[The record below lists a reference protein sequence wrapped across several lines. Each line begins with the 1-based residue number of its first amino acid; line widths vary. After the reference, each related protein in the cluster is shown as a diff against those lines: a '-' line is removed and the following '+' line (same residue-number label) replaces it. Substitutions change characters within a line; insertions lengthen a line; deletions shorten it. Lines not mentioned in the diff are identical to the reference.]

1 VLTQDFA
8 FSLGRFFLHLVS
20 VFPSSYRWAIVS
32 AANSTPSERFGLLFS
47 VQFLSRLSP
56 EYSKINFSNILPAQ
70 IKEAQYMHSKV
81 YNITSLAHT
90 TDCFHLRFVRT
101 LKWRGSPLQK
111 NPRTTTARPA

>member
-56 EYSKINFSNILPAQ
+56 EYSKINFSNILYVVVSLNICQ
-70 IKEAQYMHSKV
+70 VYQGFHSFV
-81 YNITSLAHT
+81 VDTNI
-90 TDCFHLRFVRT
+90 
-101 LKWRGSPLQK
+101 
-111 NPRTTTARPA
+111 